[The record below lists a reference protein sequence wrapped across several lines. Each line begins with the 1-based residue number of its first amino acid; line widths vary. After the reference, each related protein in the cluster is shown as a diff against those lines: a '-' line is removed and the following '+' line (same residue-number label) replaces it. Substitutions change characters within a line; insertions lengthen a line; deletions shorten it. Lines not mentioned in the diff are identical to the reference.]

1 MIYTS
6 YFGNVRKLHEF
17 VQISIALYTPRFL
30 KIPKYSNL
38 APHHKML
45 EMPEEQYRKVYAEL
59 LSRLDPEQVLKDLQ
73 EIAQGNNFVLLCYEK
88 PNEFCH
94 RHLVADWL
102 NTNCKTR
109 IIEYG
114 SDELTLF

>member
-1 MIYTS
+1 MYTS
-6 YFGNVRKLHEF
+6 YYGNYRKLIGLNP
-17 VQISIALYTPRFL
+17 ISISRS
-30 KIPKYSNL
+30 KPKSINCLEYKKL
-38 APHHKML
+38 APTYLMLSMNEDNYIQAFYEML
-45 EMPEEQYRKVYAEL
+45 EK
-59 LSRLDPEQVLKDLQ
+59 LDPYQVINELKEL
-73 EIAQGNNFVLLCYEK
+73 AGSKPFVLLCYEK

>member
-1 MIYTS
+1 MYTS
-6 YFGNVRKLHEF
+6 YYGNYRKLF
-17 VQISIALYTPRFL
+17 GVTPVSISIS
-30 KIPKYSNL
+30 KPKNIDCAVYKRL
-38 APHHKML
+38 APIYTML
-45 EMPEEQYRKVYAEL
+45 SMSESKYIQVYHEI
-59 LSRLDPEQVLKDLQ
+59 LSRLNPFQVLSDLK
-73 EIAQGNNFVLLCYEK
+73 EIAGSKPFVLLCYEK